1 MDHIS
6 NLVYPPQNY
15 QDMTIDGGGF
25 TEFGELL
32 GIWWWCLGAPWRRR
46 SPRPRP
52 GLGAQASPSGP
63 GPLVGLAGHPLL
75 GQHSARGVVHGRQ
88 QMRGRVSLV
97 RAPHMVLPS
106 TTTTL
111 RSSMVPVRV
120 CDHDY
125 DPMSHNT

>member
-1 MDHIS
+1 
-6 NLVYPPQNY
+6 
-15 QDMTIDGGGF
+15 
-25 TEFGELL
+25 
-32 GIWWWCLGAPWRRR
+32 
-46 SPRPRP
+46 
-52 GLGAQASPSGP
+52 
-63 GPLVGLAGHPLL
+63 
-75 GQHSARGVVHGRQ
+75 
-88 QMRGRVSLV
+88 MRGRVSLV